1 MKGCTFHPSTNNP
14 TNQTNQR
21 PFEEFLNFQKN
32 HLKKVNESVKTLKE
46 EKENKKLQAYRSP
59 AINKVII
66 EVILEL
72 KQNFRG
78 KIEIRRPC
86 VYAIIQETIRTQEKT

>member
-32 HLKKVNESVKTLKE
+32 HLKKVTESVKALKE
-46 EKENKKLQAYRSP
+46 EKENKKLESYRSP
-59 AINKVII
+59 VIDKVISG
-66 EVILEL
+66 VILEL

-78 KIEIRRPC
+78 KIKIRRPSLH
-86 VYAIIQETIRTQEKT
+86 AIIQETIRT